1 MVTGY
6 YPKTIKEALQLKKEY
21 PDAVLVAGGSD
32 VMVVRKKAEW
42 AIFLNQIEEMKN
54 VVLDKDVLRIGAG
67 ATYRELLE
75 NPEVPEILKMPIRK
89 IASPAIRNVGTMA
102 GNICNA
108 SPAGDTLPVL
118 YALNANVIK
127 VSLEDSGRVKEEKVP
142 MEAFILGIRKVA
154 LEKEE
159 LVAAIEIGKE
169 NFAGMTKTYYQKVGA
184 REAEA
189 ISKLSFVG
197 LYQVEHEMITDIRI
211 AFGSVGITVVRKKE
225 LEEKIKGLSLMQV
238 REKKEE
244 IIKWYDEILHP
255 IDDQR
260 STAVY
265 RKKVCLNLL
274 GDFLNT

>member
-6 YPKTIKEALQLKKEY
+6 YPKTIEEALQLKKEY